1 MDAVMVAMTG
11 GGVPGTADISTVH
24 VLMLDEDE
32 AAQIK
37 LEQMDHAECE
47 YTAPHSPTSNLL

>member
-1 MDAVMVAMTG
+1 MVAMTG